1 MKTELIFALD
11 VPDRKEAQRL
21 IKLLGGEVS
30 WHKIGLELF
39 LREGAGLVERMAD
52 QGKKVFLDLKLHDIP
67 RTVGKS
73 VLQVGSVG
81 ASMMTIH
88 AAGGSDMIQAAAEAA
103 KRIKK
108 PLKIIAVT
116 VLTSLDAQAL
126 KKIGIKRNPGK
137 WAVELAYVARRSGAD
152 GVVASPREIKAIKA
166 ACGTDFIV
174 ITPGIRMPDSPPD
187 DQRRTATP
195 SLAARMGAD
204 FIVVGR
210 PIREAVNPVAAAREI
225 KKMIAGPLK
234 RR

>member
-1 MKTELIFALD
+1 MTTELIFALD

-21 IKLLGGEVS
+21 IKLLDGEVL
-30 WHKIGLELF
+30 WYKIGLELF

-52 QGKKVFLDLKLHDIP
+52 QGRKVFLDLKLHDIP

-73 VLQVGSVG
+73 VLQTGSAG

-88 AAGGSDMIQAAAEAA
+88 AAGGSDMIRAAAQAA
-103 KRIKK
+103 KRIRR
-108 PLKIIAVT
+108 PPKIIAVT
-116 VLTSLDAQAL
+116 VLTSLDARAL
-126 KKIGIKRNPGK
+126 NKIGVRRDPGK
-137 WAVELAYVARRSGAD
+137 WAVELAIVARKSGAD
-152 GVVASPREIKAIKA
+152 GVVASPREIKAIRK
-166 ACGTDFIV
+166 ACGGDFIV

-195 SLAARMGAD
+195 GLAARMGAD

-210 PIREAVNPVAAAREI
+210 PIREAADPAAAAREI
-225 KKMIAGPLK
+225 KKMIAGSPK